1 VAVTRSKRFPCPTA
15 QSALQSSKRCVLST
29 LSSTSQGKRDNHGKL
44 DDCTKRMSDQKN
56 DRRTTTG
63 RMSLEETGR
72 QTRCMSGTGDRWELG
87 NKPGRENGSPSVSEI
102 LQEINDNCSSLLK
115 TMNKGK
121 RDRVSQR

>member
-1 VAVTRSKRFPCPTA
+1 
-15 QSALQSSKRCVLST
+15 
-29 LSSTSQGKRDNHGKL
+29 
-44 DDCTKRMSDQKN
+44 
-56 DRRTTTG
+56 
-63 RMSLEETGR
+63 
-72 QTRCMSGTGDRWELG
+72 MSGTGDRWELG